1 MRNISINTDRTCPR
15 SGTGNGGFSNT
26 SIEKKDKSV
35 VTHDDIRRYDL
46 VVIGTG
52 DAGKIVAVAA
62 AEAGWKVAIIEKN
75 RVGGT
80 CALWG
85 CVPKKVLITGA
96 ELADVNRRMH
106 AAGLTE
112 GSTGMSWSGLMRFK
126 QRLTGDYA
134 EDDEKQLQELGIH
147 MYRTEARFVDRSAIQ
162 AGGARLDSRYVHIAA
177 GARPLQLN
185 IEGEEHIT
193 SSARFLYLE
202 KLPRRILFIGGGY
215 ISFEF
220 AHLAVRYGSEAV
232 IIHKSSN
239 VLKKFDPDLAARLLE
254 ASEEAGIRVVRNVTP
269 RTIIKHNNEFTV
281 IADNEM
287 GTKEYSADMVV
298 HGAGRVPD
306 IDDLNLETAGIQRSP
321 DGIMVNAHMQ
331 SISNDRVYAAG
342 DAVAG
347 GIPLTPVAMREGEIV
362 ADNLVRGMNRKR
374 PDYRYVP
381 SVVFSLPKLASAG
394 MHESDALRQ
403 GRNVDIR
410 SKDTSS
416 WLHNE
421 RVQEKYAGSKILI
434 EKETGKILGAHIL
447 DGHADDLI
455 NIFALAM
462 QHGITVRQIKEVLYA
477 YPSASSSIQYMVE

>member
-1 MRNISINTDRTCPR
+1 MI
-15 SGTGNGGFSNT
+15 
-26 SIEKKDKSV
+26 
-35 VTHDDIRRYDL
+35 THDKIRRYDL

-62 AEAGWKVAIIEKN
+62 AQEGWKAAIIEKN
-75 RVGGT
+75 KVGGT

-96 ELADVNRRMH
+96 ELADFNRRMH
-106 AAGLTE
+106 AAGLTD
-112 GSTGMSWSGLMRFK
+112 GSTGMSWTGLMSFK
-126 QRLTGDYA
+126 QRLTGAYS
-134 EDDEKQLQELGIH
+134 EDDEKHLKELGIDI
-147 MYRTEARFVDRSAIQ
+147 YKSEARFVDRSAIQ
-162 AGGARLDSRYVHIAA
+162 AGGTRLDSRYVHIAA
-177 GARPLQLN
+177 GSRPRQLN

-239 VLKKFDPDLAARLLE
+239 VLRKFDPDLAAKLLE
-254 ASEEAGIRVVRNVTP
+254 ASEEAGIKVALNVTP
-269 RTIIKHNNEFTV
+269 RKIIKDKKKFTV
-281 IADNEM
+281 FADHEM
-287 GTKEYSADMVV
+287 GSKEYSADMVV

-306 IDDLNLETAGIQRSP
+306 IDDLNLETAGIKRSA
-321 DGIMVNAHMQ
+321 DGIMVNEHMQ

-342 DAVAG
+342 DVVAG

-362 ADNLVRGMNRKR
+362 ADNLVRRMNRKR

-381 SVVFSLPKLASAG
+381 SVVFSLPKLASLG
-394 MHESDALRQ
+394 MQVSDASRQ
-403 GRNVDIR
+403 GRNFDIK

-421 RVQEKYAGSKILI
+421 RVQEKHAGSKILI
-434 EKETGKILGAHIL
+434 DKDTGKILGAHIL
-447 DGHADDLI
+447 DSHADDLI

-462 QHGITVRQIKEVLYA
+462 QHGLTVRQIKEVLYA

>member
-1 MRNISINTDRTCPR
+1 MI
-15 SGTGNGGFSNT
+15 
-26 SIEKKDKSV
+26 
-35 VTHDDIRRYDL
+35 THDKIRRYDL
-46 VVIGTG
+46 VVVGTG

-62 AEAGWKVAIIEKN
+62 AQEGWKAAIIEKN
-75 RVGGT
+75 KVGGT

-85 CVPKKVLITGA
+85 CVPKKVLINGA
-96 ELADVNRRMH
+96 ELANFNRHMH
-106 AAGLTE
+106 AAGLTD
-112 GSTGMSWSGLMRFK
+112 GSTGMSWTGLMSFK
-126 QRLTGDYA
+126 QRLTGAYS
-134 EDDEKQLQELGIH
+134 EDGEKHFKELGIDI
-147 MYRTEARFVDRSAIQ
+147 YKSEARFVDRSAIE
-162 AGGARLDSRYVHIAA
+162 AGGVWLDSRYVHIAA
-177 GARPLQLN
+177 GSRPRQLN

-239 VLKKFDPDLAARLLE
+239 VLRKFDPDLAAKLLE
-254 ASEEAGIRVVRNVTP
+254 ASEEAGIKVALNVTP
-269 RTIIKHNNEFTV
+269 RKIIKDKKNFTV
-281 IADNEM
+281 FADHEM
-287 GTKEYSADMVV
+287 GSKEYSADMVV

-306 IDDLNLETAGIQRSP
+306 IDDLNLETAGIKRSA
-321 DGIMVNAHMQ
+321 DGIMVNEHMQ

-342 DAVAG
+342 DVVAG

-362 ADNLVRGMNRKR
+362 ADNLVRRMNRKR

-394 MHESDALRQ
+394 MQVSDASRQ

-421 RVQEKYAGSKILI
+421 RVQEKHAGSKILI
-434 EKETGKILGAHIL
+434 DKDTGKILGAHIL

-462 QHGITVRQIKEVLYA
+462 QHGLTVRQIKEVLYA